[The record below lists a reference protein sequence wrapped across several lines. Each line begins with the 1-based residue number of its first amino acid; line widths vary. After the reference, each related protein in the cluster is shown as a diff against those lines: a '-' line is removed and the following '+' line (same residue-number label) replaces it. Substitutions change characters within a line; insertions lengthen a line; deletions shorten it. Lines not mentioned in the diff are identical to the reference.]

1 MDQKT
6 LLLAGLGLLA
16 FMVFKNR
23 AAAAAKPANDNNKPL
38 MPAGAADVASVV
50 GEIFQNKPL
59 LVAATNNELGPIP
72 GAASH
77 IVMSVQG
84 IAR

>member
-1 MDQKT
+1 MEQKT

-23 AAAAAKPANDNNKPL
+23 AAAAKPANDNTKPL
-38 MPAGAADVASVV
+38 MPAGSADVASVV